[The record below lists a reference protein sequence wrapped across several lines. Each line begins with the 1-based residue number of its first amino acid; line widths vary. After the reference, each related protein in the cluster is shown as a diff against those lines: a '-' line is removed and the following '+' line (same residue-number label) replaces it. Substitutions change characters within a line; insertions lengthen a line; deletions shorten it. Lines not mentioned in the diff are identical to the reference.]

1 MSGTKITR
9 LGLQFT
15 SFAFPGVADSEI
27 FDRLVG
33 SARTAEGAGFDSLWT
48 MDHVHQIASLG
59 GPDEPILEAY
69 TTLAA
74 LAAVTSSAR
83 LGVLVT
89 AAGLRNPA
97 LLAKMVTTI
106 DVVSRGRAVLGIG
119 AGWYEEE
126 FAAYGVGFPPIR
138 ERLQRL
144 EDAVR
149 ICRAMFTV
157 DVATLAGSHH
167 RVAEARNIPRPLS
180 DGGPPIMIGGSGE
193 RTLIPMIARLGDG
206 CNFFGGP
213 ATVRHKIAVL
223 DRACA
228 AVGRDP
234 ATITKTWLGRVIVAD
249 SEARLQADLEVLGRQ
264 LRVSTAAAK
273 AFALAG
279 SPHEV
284 AEQVRRYRESGVD
297 GILVSLNDVTDL
309 DHVERVGAVLTEALA
324 D

>member
-1 MSGTKITR
+1 MTGTAITR

-15 SFAFPGVADSEI
+15 SFAFPGVADSDL
-27 FDRLVG
+27 FDRLTE
-33 SARTAEGAGFDSLWT
+33 SARAAEGAGFDSLWT
-48 MDHVHQIASLG
+48 MDHVHQIDSLG

-69 TTLAA
+69 TTLGAF
-74 LAAVTSSAR
+74 AAVTSTAR

-106 DVVSRGRAVLGIG
+106 DIISRGRALLGVG

-126 FAAYGVGFPPIR
+126 FAAYGAPFPPIR
-138 ERLQRL
+138 ERLERL
-144 EDAVR
+144 EDSVR

-157 DVATLAGSHH
+157 DAATLEGRHQS
-167 RVAEARNIPRPLS
+167 VAEARNIPRPIT

-213 ATVRHKIAVL
+213 ATVRHKIEVL

-228 AVGRDP
+228 AAGRDP

-249 SEARLQADLEVLGRQ
+249 SEQRLQADLELLSRQ
-264 LRVSTAAAK
+264 LRVSVAAAK
-273 AFALAG
+273 AFAIAG
-279 SPHEV
+279 FPDEV
-284 AEQVRRYRESGVD
+284 AKQVRRYRDAGVD

-309 DHVERVGAVLTEALA
+309 DHLRRVGAVLAEALA

>member
-1 MSGTKITR
+1 MSGTKLTR

-15 SFAFPGVADSEI
+15 SFAFQGVADADL
-27 FDRLVG
+27 FDRLAA
-33 SARTAEGAGFDSLWT
+33 SARAAETAGFDSLWT
-48 MDHVHQIASLG
+48 MDHVHQIDSLG

-69 TTLAA
+69 TMLAA
-74 LAAVTSSAR
+74 FAAVTSTAR

-89 AAGLRNPA
+89 ASGFRNPA

-106 DVVSRGRAVLGIG
+106 DVISGGRAILGVG

-126 FAAYGVGFPPIR
+126 FAAYGAPFPPIR

-144 EDAVR
+144 EDTIR

-157 DVATLAGSHH
+157 DVAGVDGTHQS
-167 RVAEARNIPRPLS
+167 VAEARNIPRPLTA
-180 DGGPPIMIGGSGE
+180 GGPPIMIGGSGE

-213 ATVRHKIAVL
+213 ATVRHKIEVL
-223 DRACA
+223 DRACV

-249 SEARLQADLEVLGRQ
+249 SEQRLQADLEVLSRQ
-264 LRVSTAAAK
+264 LRVSVAAAK
-273 AFALAG
+273 AFAIAG
-279 SPHEV
+279 FPDEV
-284 AEQVRRYRESGVD
+284 AKQVRRYREAGVD
-297 GILVSLNDVTDL
+297 GILVSLNDVTEL
-309 DHVERVGAVLTEALA
+309 DHLRRVGAVVTEALR

>member
-9 LGLQFT
+9 LGVQFT
-15 SFAFPGVADSEI
+15 SFAFPGVADSDL
-27 FDRLVG
+27 FDRLAT
-33 SARTAEGAGFDSLWT
+33 SARTAEHAGFDSLWT
-48 MDHVHQIASLG
+48 MDHVHQIDSVG

-74 LAAVTSSAR
+74 FAAVTSTAR

-89 AAGLRNPA
+89 AAGFRNPA

-106 DVVSRGRAVLGIG
+106 DVISRGRAILGVG

-126 FAAYGVGFPPIR
+126 FAAYGAPFPPIR

-144 EDAVR
+144 EDTIR

-157 DVATLAGSHH
+157 DAATLDGSHQS
-167 RVAEARNIPRPLS
+167 VAKARNIPRPVTN
-180 DGGPPIMIGGSGE
+180 GGPPIMIGGSGE

-213 ATVRHKIAVL
+213 ATVRHKIEVL

-234 ATITKTWLGRVIVAD
+234 ATITKTWLGRAIVAD
-249 SEARLQADLEVLGRQ
+249 SERRLQADLELLSRQ
-264 LRVSTAAAK
+264 LGVSVAAAK

-279 SPHEV
+279 FPDEV
-284 AEQVRRYRESGVD
+284 AGQVRRYRESGVD

-309 DHVERVGAVLTEALA
+309 EHLARAGAVLTEALA

>member
-1 MSGTKITR
+1 LTGTPITR

-15 SFAFPGVADSEI
+15 SFAFPGVSDGDL
-27 FDRLVG
+27 FGLLTRC
-33 SARTAEGAGFDSLWT
+33 ARTAEDAGFDSLWT
-48 MDHVHQIASLG
+48 MDHVHQIGSLG
-59 GPDEPILEAY
+59 GQDEPILEAY

-74 LAAVTSSAR
+74 FAAVTSTAR

-89 AAGLRNPA
+89 AAGLRPPA

-106 DVVSRGRAVLGIG
+106 DVISRGRAVLGVG

-126 FAAYGVGFPPIR
+126 FAAYGMPFPPIR

-144 EDAVR
+144 EDTVR

-157 DVATLAGSHH
+157 DVATLAGRHQA
-167 RVAEARNIPRPLS
+167 VAEARNIPRPVT

-193 RTLIPMIARLGDG
+193 RRLIPMIARLGDA

-213 ATVRHKIAVL
+213 ATVRHKIEVLEQACVAV
-223 DRACA
+223 D
-228 AVGRDP
+228 RDP

-249 SEARLQADLEVLGRQ
+249 SEQRLQADLELLSRQ
-264 LRVSTAAAK
+264 LRVSVAAAK

-279 SPHEV
+279 FPGEV
-284 AEQVRRYRESGVD
+284 AEQARRYRESGVD
-297 GILVSLNDVTDL
+297 GILVSLNDASDL
-309 DHVERVGAVLTEALA
+309 EHLARVGAVLTEALA